1 MSPPR
6 VIFMPNLF
14 SYTNYRTFLKDA
26 YEEKKAANP
35 QFSYRLFA
43 RLAGF
48 SSPNFLKLVMMGQR
62 NLSIE
67 GAHKVAK
74 ALDLKV
80 RETRFFESLVAF
92 GQSQT
97 REDKAEHY
105 GQLLHFKAFKEIK
118 ALEAGSYEYLSKWY
132 HAVIREMVL
141 FEGFREDPIWLVR
154 KLKGLVTDKE
164 IKESIALLLSLGLV
178 ARDKFL
184 RLKQVDRNL
193 ATDAEV
199 ADLSVSNF
207 HDNMIALAAESIDNT
222 LPEYRD
228 ISSVTVAIDQETFE
242 EAKRRVQDFRR
253 ELNVLLSRCKKPDAV
268 YQVNFQIFNLT
279 EVPWRKA

>member
-1 MSPPR
+1 
-6 VIFMPNLF
+6 MPNLF

-26 YEEKKAANP
+26 YEEKKAANS
-35 QFSYRLFA
+35 QFSYRLFS

-62 NLSIE
+62 NLSAE
-67 GAHKVAK
+67 GVHKVAK

-92 GQSQT
+92 GQAQT

-141 FEGFREDPIWLVR
+141 FEGFREDPNWLIR

-193 ATDAEV
+193 ATDTEV
-199 ADLSVSNF
+199 TDLSVSNF

-222 LPEYRD
+222 PPEYRD